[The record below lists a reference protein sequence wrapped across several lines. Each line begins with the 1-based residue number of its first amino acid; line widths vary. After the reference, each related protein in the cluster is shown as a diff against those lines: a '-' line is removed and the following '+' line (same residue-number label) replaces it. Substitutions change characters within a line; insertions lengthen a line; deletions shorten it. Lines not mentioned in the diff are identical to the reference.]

1 MEIPKK
7 SIVEKRN
14 AARNSRKEN
23 VAKNVREEKK
33 WRSCGFGSEEL
44 EVCHSETINLKN

>member
-23 VAKNVREEKK
+23 VAKNVRED
-33 WRSCGFGSEEL
+33 
-44 EVCHSETINLKN
+44 